1 MIENGEIVTGVWKGN
16 WKVKRDKGG
25 EGGEEEL
32 SELIVEDSD
41 WVARQMLLS
50 KAVGGDAE
58 PLVVRWR

>member
-1 MIENGEIVTGVWKGN
+1 MEGKLER
-16 WKVKRDKGG
+16 KRDKGG

-41 WVARQMLLS
+41 RAARQMLLS

-58 PLVVRWR
+58 PLIVHWR